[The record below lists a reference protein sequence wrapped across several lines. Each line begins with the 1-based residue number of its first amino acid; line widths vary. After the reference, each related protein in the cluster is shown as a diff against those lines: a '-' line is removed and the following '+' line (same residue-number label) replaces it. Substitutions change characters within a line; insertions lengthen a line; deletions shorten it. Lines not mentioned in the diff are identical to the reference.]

1 MTEMT
6 PSAVRVAVFYN
17 NPFGGSGRV
26 VYEMTRRLAEC
37 YNVRL
42 FTLTAAG
49 LGLSALESLRPE
61 RPVIYRG
68 FPAIPRPF
76 GRLHSV
82 TSLIELWR
90 LNRAYRTLAEH
101 INGAFDVAI
110 VHQCPYTSAPFLLR
124 HLTIPSILWTGE
136 PLRGIHEPKVVRPSS
151 DRLLGRHAEL
161 VDNMDPFLALQHRV
175 LSSVDRANARCAS
188 AVMTYSYYSREVLY
202 RVYGVNASVNYL
214 GVDTDVFVPLP
225 IHKKQHMVLSLGHIT
240 PLKGHDFVIQAIGRL
255 PPELRPQLVIAGNI
269 VQGAESDY
277 LKTLAYQQGVQLAF
291 ESSDDDQQIIERY
304 NRAKILAFA
313 PILEPF
319 GLAPLES
326 MACEVPVVGVR
337 EAGVRETVKE
347 GGYLVDR
354 DIDAFSEKLALL
366 LSDDNLRRQVGVR
379 GREYVI
385 REWSWSS
392 FMQRLET
399 RISATVAGLLR

>member
-1 MTEMT
+1 MSVSN
-6 PSAVRVAVFYN
+6 PRIAVFYN

-26 VYEMTRRLAEC
+26 VYEMTHRLAQR
-37 YNVRL
+37 YDVRS
-42 FTLTAAG
+42 FTMRPPG
-49 LGLSALESLRPE
+49 LGLEVLEALKPE

-68 FPAIPRPF
+68 FPSIPRPF

-90 LNRAYRTLAEH
+90 LNRAYRILAEQ
-101 INGAFDVAI
+101 INGAFDLAI

-124 HLTIPSILWTGE
+124 HLTVPSILWTGE
-136 PLRGIHEPKVVRPSS
+136 PLRGIHEPKVARPSS

-161 VDNMDPFLALQHRV
+161 VDNLDPFLALQHRI
-175 LSSVDRANARCAS
+175 LGSVDRSNARRAS

-202 RVYGVNASVNYL
+202 RVYGINASVNYL

-225 IHKKQHMVLSLGHIT
+225 IDKQHMVLSLGHIT
-240 PLKGHDFVIQAIGRL
+240 PLKGHDFVIQAIGNL
-255 PPELRPQLVIAGNI
+255 PSEIRPQLVIAGNI

-277 LKTLAYQQGVQLAF
+277 LKTLAYQQGVRLAF
-291 ESSDDDQQIIERY
+291 ESSDDDRQIVERY
-304 NRAKILAFA
+304 NRAKILVFA

-319 GLAPLES
+319 GLAPLEA
-326 MACEVPVVGVR
+326 MACGVPVVGVR
-337 EAGVRETVKE
+337 EAGVRETVRE

-366 LSDDNLRRQVGVR
+366 LSNDNLRQQLGVR

-385 REWSWSS
+385 QEWSWSS

-399 RISATVAGLLR
+399 RMSATAAGLLW